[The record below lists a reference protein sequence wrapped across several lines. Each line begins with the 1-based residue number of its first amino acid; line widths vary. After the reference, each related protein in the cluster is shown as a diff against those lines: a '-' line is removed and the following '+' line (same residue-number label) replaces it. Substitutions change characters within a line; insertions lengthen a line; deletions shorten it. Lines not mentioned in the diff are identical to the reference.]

1 MRTTGAEQWS
11 LRPDSLGKIDAIIKN
26 LEEISTQI
34 EHANYVNKI
43 LALCT
48 KAKGRLENID
58 VGCGRW
64 FRSQWQAWGYLEK
77 VHYK

>member
-1 MRTTGAEQWS
+1 M
-11 LRPDSLGKIDAIIKN
+11 IKN

-48 KAKGRLENID
+48 KAKVDWKAQMQD
-58 VGCGRW
+58 VVGGLG
-64 FRSQWQAWGYLEK
+64 SMVQGWGYFLQK